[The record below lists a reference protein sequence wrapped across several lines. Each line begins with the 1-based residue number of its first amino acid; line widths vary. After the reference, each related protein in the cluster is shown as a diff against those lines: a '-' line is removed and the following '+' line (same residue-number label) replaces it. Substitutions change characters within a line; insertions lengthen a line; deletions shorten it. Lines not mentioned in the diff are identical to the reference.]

1 MVETK
6 ICVLPKEA
14 MDDLILERP
23 WENAIGDHKCVQK
36 YRCRRL
42 HHIVQIGG
50 IGSKL
55 KERPIVR
62 NSLAKMPV
70 QRSESELRSVPRHR
84 TIKQVV

>member
-36 YRCRRL
+36 YLPPLASHRPDRRNW
-42 HHIVQIGG
+42 V
-50 IGSKL
+50 K
-55 KERPIVR
+55 
-62 NSLAKMPV
+62 
-70 QRSESELRSVPRHR
+70 
-84 TIKQVV
+84 T